1 MEMHMM
7 IVQRL
12 SYWRSRL
19 DKAEGRYNSAAAS
32 VSERRRLGHLA
43 ECRKCSA
50 VIQELEML
58 REEVADCGTED

>member
-12 SYWRSRL
+12 SYWRAELKR
-19 DKAEGRYNSAAAS
+19 AEGRYNSAAAS
-32 VSERRRLGHLA
+32 VSEQRRLGHLA

-50 VIQELEML
+50 VIRELEML
-58 REEVADCGTED
+58 QEVLRNAERS